1 VPKNGF
7 FDGRGWFT
15 VHLGDRNGMAD
26 NNRGGKEEHRDDA
39 FQMWKFKLT
48 LQITSTMEWRN

>member
-1 VPKNGF
+1 MVF

-15 VHLGDRNGMAD
+15 VHLEDRNGMAD
-26 NNRGGKEEHRDDA
+26 TNRGGKEEHRDDA